1 VQNLLGVAVLA
12 GFGYYI
18 YWHRSAFRQVLETPA
33 EQLLLLGCLIPVTL
47 VLNATQSWLLVRGV
61 GVDLGFF
68 EGVLLS
74 LATSFGNYLP
84 MRAGTVVRAHYLKSV
99 HRLPYARFG
108 SVFGIRTLITAF
120 ATGLLGIVAV
130 LLIWTSS
137 GRLSTG
143 LLVAFLALVVMP
155 GLAWFI
161 PLPQRRH
168 RQNRLLKMVDE
179 LFAGAHQLRRQ
190 PGLGSLVLVGV
201 ILQELSLVARF
212 YLSVKALGGEAEV
225 PLLLLMAP
233 VAALASYAALT
244 PGALGLRE
252 GAMGAATYAVGAT
265 FSSGAIMGTL
275 DRTVLLGV
283 ITLAGGFSFLHIWR
297 RIRRAESGRQ
307 LDEAP

>member
-1 VQNLLGVAVLA
+1 
-12 GFGYYI
+12 
-18 YWHRSAFRQVLETPA
+18 
-33 EQLLLLGCLIPVTL
+33 
-47 VLNATQSWLLVRGV
+47 
-61 GVDLGFF
+61 
-68 EGVLLS
+68 
-74 LATSFGNYLP
+74 
-84 MRAGTVVRAHYLKSV
+84 M
-99 HRLPYARFG
+99 
-108 SVFGIRTLITAF
+108 
-120 ATGLLGIVAV
+120 
-130 LLIWTSS
+130 
-137 GRLSTG
+137 
-143 LLVAFLALVVMP
+143 
-155 GLAWFI
+155 
-161 PLPQRRH
+161 
-168 RQNRLLKMVDE
+168 
-179 LFAGAHQLRRQ
+179 
-190 PGLGSLVLVGV
+190 LVGV

-307 LDEAP
+307 LDEAR